1 MPARVPQDVDLEDK
15 LIYGLSPVRFGYLVL
30 AVLGALSLWRQ
41 EALPSALRLVACLM
55 LAGAGATLAWGGWR
69 GRPADHWLVDA
80 AVFVGRNYRLQRP
93 RGARPRHR
101 AAARRPVPTVV
112 VSLSAVNALAEAPDP
127 TVDARGETSDLPPAA

>member
-55 LAGAGATLAWGGWR
+55 LAAAG
-69 GRPADHWLVDA
+69 
-80 AVFVGRNYRLQRP
+80 GRNYRLQRP
-93 RGARPRHR
+93 RGARRRHR